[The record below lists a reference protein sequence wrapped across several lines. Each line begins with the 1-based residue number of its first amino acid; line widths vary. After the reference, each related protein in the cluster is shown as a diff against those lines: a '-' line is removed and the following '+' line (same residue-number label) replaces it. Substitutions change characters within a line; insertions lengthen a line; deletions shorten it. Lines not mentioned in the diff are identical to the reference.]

1 MGSKSITVD
10 WIFGQAFATLTGDEG
25 LGTANVAAADG
36 NAIVSTT
43 VLIQSDEPVGPDDL
57 TDPDDNTPDEIEASA
72 ATIEMQK
79 TGLPINYLII
89 AILMVITGLLVPK
102 RK

>member
-10 WIFGQAFATLTGDEG
+10 WIFGQAFATLTSDEG
-25 LGTANVAAADG
+25 PGAANVTAADG

-43 VLIQSDEPVGPDDL
+43 VLIHSDEPV
-57 TDPDDNTPDEIEASA
+57 DPDDPTDPVDPDNNTLAEIKVSA

-79 TGLPINYLII
+79 TGTQY
-89 AILMVITGLLVPK
+89 TTYY
-102 RK
+102 